1 MTSMAQKKQV
11 QLMQQAS
18 TDPMILWLAAVL
30 LAVGLVMVASSSIE
44 VSNRIYG
51 NPLQLAIKHA
61 VYVVI
66 AISAG
71 IMTMLIPMQ
80 VWMRLERVLLAASF
94 ILLALVLVPGIG
106 KEVNGSLRWINL
118 GFFTL
123 QSSEFVKLFA
133 LMYVAAYLTRN
144 QQPLQENFAA
154 TLAPLLPIAGLVL
167 LLLLE
172 PDFGA
177 AVVIMSMVMALIFL
191 AGVPL
196 RFLAPVVLVLMLAA
210 VVAAVWQPYR
220 VERLIAFTD
229 PWDHQFTSGYQLTQA
244 LIAFGR
250 GEWFGLGLG
259 NSIQKQFFLP
269 EAHTDFVFSI
279 TAEEMGAVGA
289 LTIIVLFAALILR
302 GFYLGNR
309 AAAQD
314 KLFHALV
321 AYGAVILL
329 GVQAAINIGVNIGLL
344 PTKGLTLPFISYG
357 GNSLIVTCMLV
368 AVLLRIAFESSQQIE
383 EGAK

>member
-1 MTSMAQKKQV
+1 MAKMAQKQ
-11 QLMQQAS
+11 QQALLERGI
-18 TDPMILWLAAVL
+18 DPVMAAVAAML
-30 LAVGLVMVASSSIE
+30 LGLGIVMVASSSIE
-44 VSNRIYG
+44 VSSRIYG
-51 NPLQLAIKHA
+51 NPLWLAIKHT
-61 VYVVI
+61 VYVGI
-66 AISAG
+66 AVGAG
-71 IMTMLIPMQ
+71 VLTMLVPIK
-80 VWMRLERVLLAASF
+80 VWMRLERLVLILSFVLLS
-94 ILLALVLVPGIG
+94 LVLVPGIG

-123 QSSEFVKLFA
+123 QSSEFVKFFA
-133 LMYVAAYLTRN
+133 LVYIAAYLTRN
-144 QQPLQENFAA
+144 QQPLKENFAA
-154 TLAPLLPIAGLVL
+154 TIAPLVPVAGLVL

-177 AVVIMSMVMALIFL
+177 AVVIMSMVMGLIFL

-196 RFLAPVVLVLMLAA
+196 RFLAPVVAVLLLAA

-220 VERLIAFTD
+220 VERLVAFSN
-229 PWDHQFTSGYQLTQA
+229 PWDHQFSSGYQLTQA

-279 TAEEMGAVGA
+279 TAEELGAVGA
-289 LTIIVLFAALILR
+289 LVIVVLFALLVLR
-302 GFYLGNR
+302 GFYLGNK
-309 AAAQD
+309 AAAEE
-314 KLFHALV
+314 KLFAALM

-329 GVQAAINIGVNIGLL
+329 GVQAIINIGVNIGLL

-357 GNSLIVTCMLV
+357 GNSLIVSCMLIG
-368 AVLLRIAFESSQQIE
+368 VLLRIAFESGE
-383 EGAK
+383 ETKGAKK